1 MHAYRCHFLDE
12 HDRIAGEMIIHG
24 DDLADAI
31 DQALVMLKER
41 PHFYAFEL
49 WEGETLAY
57 CSPLI
62 EVG

>member
-1 MHAYRCHFLDE
+1 
-12 HDRIAGEMIIHG
+12 MIIHG